1 MPCNLK
7 SDELVQDEYDYTS
20 KTSGDTEARHNV
32 AVFRRSNKI
41 DTMLESLDQ
50 TLSDNF

>member
-1 MPCNLK
+1 MSSNPK
-7 SDELVQDEYDYTS
+7 SDELEQDEYDYTS

-32 AVFRRSNKI
+32 AVFRQSHKI
-41 DTMLESLDQ
+41 DAMLESLYQ